1 MEELTK
7 FRTARR
13 DGYDTED
20 VSRAFADITSRVERI
35 EADRISAEKTADR
48 LARELAEA
56 RATLNRANSKP
67 TFADLGS
74 AFEQTLR
81 VAEEQAGKMVQDS
94 VAEASVLR
102 DNARAVSEELIRSSR
117 LRSEQL
123 VAEAEALA
131 EELRVESERRAM
143 ELIASA
149 EAKQIEA
156 NTSTETAQRKAAGL
170 VADAEREAADIHSAL
185 HQEAEDVKIEL
196 SMLRQIAER
205 EQLHILREIRVAADQ
220 DDRNRL
226 ALHEEAVAH
235 VQHVTEQ
242 AALILRDAADVAA
255 QISNEAEMYYSG
267 VRAESEALLATARE
281 TARGLITR
289 ARSRAERLTTRYN
302 EHASAIMADI
312 EQRMAWLEEQ
322 QGAMASF
329 SHKLRSMASSDALVA
344 LDESASSK

>member
-1 MEELTK
+1 VEELSK

-13 DGYDTED
+13 NGYDTED

-56 RATLNRANSKP
+56 RATLKRASSKP

-81 VAEEQAGKMVQDS
+81 VAEEQASNMVQDS
-94 VAEASVLR
+94 VAEAAVR
-102 DNARAVSEELIRSSR
+102 RENARAVGEELTRSSR

-123 VAEAEALA
+123 VAEAEAQA
-131 EELRVESERRAM
+131 EELRVENKRRSM

-170 VADAEREAADIHSAL
+170 VADAEREAADINSAL
-185 HQEAEDVKIEL
+185 HQEAEDVKTEL
-196 SMLRQIAER
+196 SLLRQIAER
-205 EQLHILREIRVAADQ
+205 EQLRIVREIRVAADQ
-220 DDRNRL
+220 DERNRL

-235 VQHVTEQ
+235 VQSVTEQ
-242 AALILRDAADVAA
+242 AALKVRDAADVAA
-255 QISNEAEMYYSG
+255 QISNEAELFYAG
-267 VRAESEALLATARE
+267 ARADSEALLANARE
-281 TARGLITR
+281 TAKGLIAR

-302 EHASAIMADI
+302 EHASAIMADT

-322 QGAMASF
+322 QGALASF
-329 SHKLRSMASSDALVA
+329 SHELRSMASSDSLVA